1 MISFTFWSIRH
12 GLGLGISSFGAR
24 IWTCMVKLRCLAQSF
39 RSEPY
44 ASLKNSSELAQ
55 SKLLFA
61 EQTFVI
67 RRPFK
72 LAVRVDRVYDNG
84 ASLILVELKTR
95 SRRAAFET
103 DVIELSA
110 QRVAVM
116 HSTKR
121 NVSEHGYVLVLHPFS
136 RKQSLLRV
144 PLLPEHSVVALANRR
159 KHLLAGLVE
168 PGRPTEHAKC
178 QRCEYRIDCKIRK

>member
-1 MISFTFWSIRH
+1 MISFNFRSIRH
-12 GLGLGISSFGAR
+12 GLGLGISSLGAR
-24 IWTCMVKLRCLAQSF
+24 LWTCMVKLRCIAQTF

-44 ASLKNSSELAQ
+44 ASLNNSSELAQ

-72 LAVRVDRVYDNG
+72 LAVRVDRVYDDG

-95 SRRAAFET
+95 SCRAAYET

-136 RKQSLLRV
+136 REQSLLRV
-144 PLLPEHSVVALANRR
+144 TLLSESNVVAFTSRR
-159 KHLLAGLVE
+159 KHLLAGQAE
-168 PGRPTEHAKC
+168 PRRPNDPTRCSH
-178 QRCEYRIDCKIRK
+178 CEYKAECDKF

>member
-1 MISFTFWSIRH
+1 MISFIFRSIRH
-12 GLGLGISSFGAR
+12 GLGLGIPSLGAR
-24 IWTCMVKLRCLAQSF
+24 IWTFMVKLLCIAQRF

-44 ASLKNSSELAQ
+44 ASLKSSSELTQ

-95 SRRAAFET
+95 SRRAAYET

-144 PLLPEHSVVALANRR
+144 TLLSEQSVIALANRR
-159 KHLLAGLVE
+159 EHLLDGLVD
-168 PGRPTEHAKC
+168 PGRPTEHARC